1 MVTGKLRHLDALD
14 NIFWIFKEPVIL
26 GSIFRP
32 VIRPVERG
40 KQYHSE
46 SHDSLAAEQ
55 SVLQSSHLTYFQGTE
70 GYINHGLVEDEHRDP
85 RSQSRLSKMSKMME
99 TKRMGG
105 GRQSRQHKQAPQGGA
120 LSYRW
125 RNLSES
131 FGVCK
136 NYRFILNSIHDNHSF
151 I

>member
-14 NIFWIFKEPVIL
+14 NIFWIFKEPLIL

-105 GRQSRQHKQAPQGGA
+105 GSRAASQLSVAGGRQSRQHKQAPQGGA

-131 FGVCK
+131 FRVCK
-136 NYRFILNSIHDNHSF
+136 N
-151 I
+151 